1 MCGKGNDKC
10 GFLHMKE
17 NGLKVGVDKGEVFLL
32 FSTLYPFILHLL
44 STCFPHISP
53 LCFPHG
59 VDKVLFCCL
68 VVLLFCDFVDFVDC
82 INNQTTY
89 MIWLEANTERS
100 ESNPTLGNRE

>member
-10 GFLHMKE
+10 GFLHMMK
-17 NGLKVGVDKGEVFLL
+17 NGEKVGVDKGGVFLL

-59 VDKVLFCCL
+59 VDKVLFCCWL
-68 VVLLFCDFVDFVDC
+68 FCCFVILLFC

>member
-10 GFLHMKE
+10 GFLHMME
-17 NGLKVGVDKGEVFLL
+17 NGLKVGVDKGGVFLL

-44 STCFPHISP
+44 STCFPYISP
-53 LCFPHG
+53 LCFPHD
-59 VDKVLFCCL
+59 VDKVLFCCF
-68 VVLLFCDFVDFVDC
+68 VVWLFCDFVDC